1 MNYQFNEGDLI
12 EWKSLKT
19 VGGVRTAG
27 TLQGIIIS
35 RKEMPSHLHKPG
47 QKGVTSGIM
56 LEVLFK
62 DRGMEWVSANQCRV
76 ISEIDGGES
85 I

>member
-1 MNYQFNEGDLI
+1 MSDQFKEGDLI
-12 EWKSLKT
+12 EWQSLKT
-19 VGGVRTAG
+19 VGGIRTTG
-27 TLQGIIIS
+27 TLQGLIIS

-62 DRGMEWVSANQCRV
+62 GSGIEWVSANQCRV
-76 ISEIDGGES
+76 ISEVDGGEW